1 MKTIAIK
8 VGWLLLLGATVF
20 VTGLIAAPGDLDPT
34 FGAGGIVTTDFFGSD
49 NFATAIAVQP
59 DGRIVVAGTAQS
71 SADVDKSDFAV
82 ARYLPDG
89 TLDSTFG
96 SAGKVTSDFAGSAD
110 LGHAVAIQADGIIVA
125 GEALSGT
132 QKAFALIRYNSDG
145 SIDAT
150 FGSDGKVLTTFSD
163 RDSRAYEIV
172 LQPDQKIVLAGDS
185 FHGDPLSDSDFALAR
200 YNSEGTLD
208 QSFGSG
214 GLSSAAPIPK
224 ESFSGRSG
232 ARTLAAA
239 G

>member
-59 DGRIVVAGTAQS
+59 DG
-71 SADVDKSDFAV
+71 K
-82 ARYLPDG
+82 
-89 TLDSTFG
+89 
-96 SAGKVTSDFAGSAD
+96 
-110 LGHAVAIQADGIIVA
+110 IIVA

-132 QKAFALIRYNSDG
+132 QKTFALIRYNSDG